1 MNNNVESVDLEELY
15 EHFKFEVPKGQAP
28 LRIDKYLMGIQNA
41 TRNKI
46 QIAATEGN
54 IFVNDATV
62 KSNYKVKAFDVV
74 RVMLTHPPLKIT
86 LSENIPLDIVY
97 EDDTLLLIN
106 KKPGMVVHPGHG
118 NYTGTLVHALA
129 YHFDNCQ

>member
-1 MNNNVESVDLEELY
+1 MNNNVESVDLEEELY

-28 LRIDKYLMGIQNA
+28 LRIDKYLMGLIKKPV
-41 TRNKI
+41 TKFKLLLK
-46 QIAATEGN
+46 G

-86 LSENIPLDIVY
+86 LYLRIS
-97 EDDTLLLIN
+97 
-106 KKPGMVVHPGHG
+106 H
-118 NYTGTLVHALA
+118 
-129 YHFDNCQ
+129 

>member
-54 IFVNDATV
+54 I
-62 KSNYKVKAFDVV
+62 
-74 RVMLTHPPLKIT
+74 L
-86 LSENIPLDIVY
+86 
-97 EDDTLLLIN
+97 
-106 KKPGMVVHPGHG
+106 
-118 NYTGTLVHALA
+118 
-129 YHFDNCQ
+129 